1 MKGKYVQYINVFIS
15 DCQIFYNKICL
26 ILYQN
31 YLLYIIE
38 ILMIAAYAYVIICI
52 IVNCCMYVMIYVIKI
67 VFKFCFS
74 IFPLF
79 SRKHKKKQGQTL

>member
-1 MKGKYVQYINVFIS
+1 MLNFIS
-15 DCQIFYNKICL
+15 KLPSKI
-26 ILYQN
+26 
-31 YLLYIIE
+31 LL
-38 ILMIAAYAYVIICI
+38 IAAYAYVIICI

-67 VFKFCFS
+67 VYKFCFS